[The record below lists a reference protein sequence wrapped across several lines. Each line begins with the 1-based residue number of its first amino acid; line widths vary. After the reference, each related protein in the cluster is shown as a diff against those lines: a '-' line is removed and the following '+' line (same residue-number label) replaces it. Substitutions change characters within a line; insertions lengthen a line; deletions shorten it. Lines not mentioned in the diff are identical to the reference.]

1 MLRPTHISARR
12 LLHHAQ
18 SRDGPAPLAWS
29 PWACTAGP
37 CPQGNPAADTRAR
50 LHASRGHP
58 ARARAARPSPSQLY
72 ISWRGA
78 SRCRCTT
85 TAQSHDKLLEARPT
99 PSPSTRAIAKPL
111 EPGPRQAPRSGSSPS
126 PSNRANGKH
135 LDQPLRIAHL
145 PRREQPSNQAGPGTP
160 QPSFAALRQGMR
172 MGSDSPERLDFG
184 PAYHSREG
192 RVIKG
197 RSSISLLGGTVKWL
211 WNFFPA

>member
-1 MLRPTHISARR
+1 MVSHSARSDPRSPCCRPLGPTHINARR

-37 CPQGNPAADTRAR
+37 YPHGHPAADTRAR
-50 LHASRGHP
+50 LHASGGHL
-58 ARARAARPSPSQLY
+58 ARARAARPSPSQSY

-85 TAQSHDKLLEARPT
+85 TAQSHDKPLEAWPT
-99 PSPSTRAIAKPL
+99 PSPSTRAITKPL

-135 LDQPLRIAHL
+135 LDQPLRITHTSHGESNPAI
-145 PRREQPSNQAGPGTP
+145 RRGLARPGPLLLLSVRGCKWGPTPLSGTTLAP
-160 QPSFAALRQGMR
+160 PTT
-172 MGSDSPERLDFG
+172 
-184 PAYHSREG
+184 PARDE
-192 RVIKG
+192 
-197 RSSISLLGGTVKWL
+197 
-211 WNFFPA
+211 